1 MSEADKLFEELGY
14 NKELFITYSI
24 KILEHQYNI
33 NFNGIDKIVEI
44 KEYYYNK
51 SGFFETKTLNIN
63 DMSNEIQQAINKK
76 RKELGWIEE

>member
-1 MSEADKLFEELGY
+1 MSEADKMFKELGY

-24 KILEHQYNI
+24 KIFEHQYNI

-51 SGFFETKTLNIN
+51 SGLFETKTLNIK
-63 DMSNEIQQAINKK
+63 DMSTEIQQAIHKK
-76 RKELGWIEE
+76 RLELGWIEE